1 MLKKIIFF
9 LIFILVAF
17 LIFKKLEK
25 EKISKSIQNNI
36 DDIPLYYSN
45 VIKDINYTT
54 TDLKGNVYT
63 ITASEGEIDLNNSD
77 VIFLKKVIGMIKLK
91 NSENINI
98 SSKFGKYNMKNL
110 DTTFSKDVVITYQDN
125 KVIGENLDYSM
136 IRGTMIISRNVV
148 FTNQENILKADT
160 IEINT
165 ASKDT
170 KIYMYDLN
178 KKVNVINNN
187 SNGSN

>member
-77 VIFLKKVIGMIKLK
+77 VIFLKKVIGVIKLK

-110 DTTFSKDVVITYQDN
+110 DTIFSKDVVITYQDN

-170 KIYMYDLN
+170 KIFMYDLN

>member
-77 VIFLKKVIGMIKLK
+77 VIFLKKVIGVIKLK

-110 DTTFSKDVVITYQDN
+110 DTIFSKDVVITYQDN

-187 SNGSN
+187 SNGGN

>member
-9 LIFILVAF
+9 LIFILIAF

-77 VIFLKKVIGMIKLK
+77 VIFLKKVIGVIKLK

-110 DTTFSKDVVITYQDN
+110 DTIFSKDVVITYQDN

>member
-9 LIFILVAF
+9 LIFILVVF

-77 VIFLKKVIGMIKLK
+77 VIFLKKVIGVIKLK

-110 DTTFSKDVVITYQDN
+110 DTIFSKDVVITYQDN

-160 IEINT
+160 IEINA

>member
-9 LIFILVAF
+9 LIFILIAF

-77 VIFLKKVIGMIKLK
+77 VIFLKKVIGVIKLK

-110 DTTFSKDVVITYQDN
+110 DTIFSKDVVITYQDN

-187 SNGSN
+187 SNGGN

>member
-110 DTTFSKDVVITYQDN
+110 DTIFSKDVVITYQDN

>member
-77 VIFLKKVIGMIKLK
+77 VIFLKKVIGVIKLK

-98 SSKFGKYNMKNL
+98 TSKFGKYNMKNL
-110 DTTFSKDVVITYQDN
+110 DTIFSKDVVITYQDN

>member
-77 VIFLKKVIGMIKLK
+77 VIFLKKVIGVIKLK

-110 DTTFSKDVVITYQDN
+110 DTIFSKDVVITYQDN

>member
-9 LIFILVAF
+9 LIFILIAF

-77 VIFLKKVIGMIKLK
+77 VIFLKKVIGVIKLK

-110 DTTFSKDVVITYQDN
+110 DTIFSKDVVITYQDN

-165 ASKDT
+165 A
-170 KIYMYDLN
+170 
-178 KKVNVINNN
+178 
-187 SNGSN
+187 

>member
-9 LIFILVAF
+9 LIFILIAF

-110 DTTFSKDVVITYQDN
+110 DTIFSKDVVITYQDN